1 MIAGKRILTN
11 SFKTDAYLG
20 RDSYTWEE
28 DRSHVP
34 EAGRCSANAGSA
46 SAGIP
51 AKSDNNLNGRSRS
64 RSIVIVHPSTCFRDC
79 FARCLETA
87 YSTHRLIKFA
97 TVSDWQHS
105 TSTAN
110 GSYAEVA
117 IIFVEGDKDSIEND
131 LQSLHDV
138 TQFASVIVIS
148 EREDAGWVRSIIRSG
163 ARGYIPTSLS
173 FGIVV
178 EAVRLVLA
186 GGTFV
191 PASAFDGDIDQEMA
205 AQKPTELLTPRQTM
219 VVEALCMGLANK
231 QIAFQLGMS
240 EHTVKVHLR
249 KIMNMLKAR
258 NRTELALLA
267 QRLASRESGE
277 RVRRS

>member
-1 MIAGKRILTN
+1 LDVTN
-11 SFKTDAYLG
+11 RPD
-20 RDSYTWEE
+20 EE
-28 DRSHVP
+28 FTAR
-34 EAGRCSANAGSA
+34 
-46 SAGIP
+46 
-51 AKSDNNLNGRSRS
+51 KQT
-64 RSIVIVHPSTCFRDC
+64 RSIAIVHPSTCFRDC
-79 FARCLETA
+79 FARCLEIA
-87 YSTHRLIKFA
+87 YSTHCLTKFA
-97 TVSDWQHS
+97 TVSDWQKSPTMDGGCH
-105 TSTAN
+105 
-110 GSYAEVA
+110 AELA
-117 IIFVEGDKDSIEND
+117 LIFLERDKNSIESD
-131 LQSLHDV
+131 LQSLQDAA
-138 TQFASVIVIS
+138 QFTSVIVIS

-191 PASAFDGDIDQEMA
+191 PASAFDGGLDQELI

-267 QRLASRESGE
+267 QRLVSNEAGE
-277 RVRRS
+277 RLRRS